1 MYFIKRALAIVIG
14 SSLIAIGLNG
24 FLIPFSLLEGGALG
38 ISLIFHYLLGVNVG
52 FTFLLIS
59 IPIFIVAWIFYRPFF
74 FNGIH
79 GMLLSSLVIDMFS
92 PLNSIAKGLNMSPL
106 VGAISGGII
115 IGIGVGIMLRL
126 DISIGGTDL
135 LAQMIAR
142 RLSINPGVII
152 FCLDL
157 LIVTIGSFTIPTTQ
171 FSLSLVTIFS
181 VGMMT
186 SLLVSS
192 AAKVPNKQSSKL
204 YL

>member
-1 MYFIKRALAIVIG
+1 MYFFKRALAIVIG
-14 SSLIAIGLNG
+14 STLIAIGLNG

-79 GMLLSSLVIDMFS
+79 GMLLSSLVIDLLS
-92 PLNSIAKGLNMSPL
+92 PLNSINKGLIISPL
-106 VGAISGGII
+106 AGAIGGGII
-115 IGIGVGIMLRL
+115 IGIGIGIMLRL

-142 RLSINPGVII
+142 RLSINPGVMI
-152 FCLDL
+152 FFLDL
-157 LIVTIGSFTIPTTQ
+157 LIVTIGSFIIPTTRL
-171 FSLSLVTIFS
+171 SLSLITIFS

-192 AAKVPNKQSSKL
+192 TAKVPYKQPS
-204 YL
+204 